1 MFSFAIKGVEL
12 LSKENLEFCKKS
24 FRFIANDRLIAEN
37 TIENQNIFKE
47 KINKVLN
54 ERYSKD
60 LWEFNDISK
69 INERLAFTVNFTSN
83 INLLN

>member
-1 MFSFAIKGVEL
+1 MEM
-12 LSKENLEFCKKS
+12 LS
-24 FRFIANDRLIAEN
+24 IAEN